1 MDLGFFHGNL
11 GSDFLL
17 LTNFQ
22 ACLFVPVFGFVV
34 PLWLFDTPLPPKLV
48 PLSRFVEQNCE
59 QHAAS

>member
-1 MDLGFFHGNL
+1 MDLGFFDGNL

-22 ACLFVPVFGFVV
+22 ACLVVPVFGFVV

-48 PLSRFVEQNCE
+48 PLSRFVAPNCG
-59 QHAAS
+59 QHAAT